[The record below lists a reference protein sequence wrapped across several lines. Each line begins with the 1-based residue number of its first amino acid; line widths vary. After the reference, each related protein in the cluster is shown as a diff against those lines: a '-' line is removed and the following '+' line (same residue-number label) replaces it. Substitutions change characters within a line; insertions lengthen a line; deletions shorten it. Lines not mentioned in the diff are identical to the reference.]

1 MAPRGFPSW
10 DELYKNTPV
19 EEMPWFSRE
28 LDHDLAVALE
38 RRQLAKGTF
47 LDIGTGPGTQAIAL
61 AQRGFTVTGT
71 DLSEAAI
78 RRAQGLKTPVT
89 FVTDDIT
96 HTQLHGPFNC
106 IFDRG
111 CFHVLDPKD
120 RAAYVR
126 TAATLL
132 TDGGILFLKCFSLR
146 ETKVIDGPYRFTPEE
161 LRTIFEPHF
170 QIESIEESEFRG
182 TLSPNPKALFAVMIR
197 NARTGH

>member
-19 EEMPWFSRE
+19 EEMPWFSQE
-28 LDHDLAVALE
+28 LDHDLAAELA
-38 RRQLAKGTF
+38 RRKITQGVF

-61 AQRGFTVTGT
+61 AKLGFTVTGS

-78 RRAQGLKTPVT
+78 HRAQSLQSPVT

-96 HTQLHGPFNC
+96 HTKLRGPFNF

-120 RAAYVR
+120 RATYLR

-132 TDGGILFLKCFSLR
+132 ADGGMVFLKCFSLH
-146 ETKVIDGPYRFTPEE
+146 ETKIIDGPYRFTPFDI
-161 LRTIFEPHF
+161 RTIFEPQF
-170 QIESIEESEFRG
+170 QIESILESEFRG
-182 TLSPNPKALFAVMIR
+182 TLTPNPKAVFAVMR
-197 NARTGH
+197 KK